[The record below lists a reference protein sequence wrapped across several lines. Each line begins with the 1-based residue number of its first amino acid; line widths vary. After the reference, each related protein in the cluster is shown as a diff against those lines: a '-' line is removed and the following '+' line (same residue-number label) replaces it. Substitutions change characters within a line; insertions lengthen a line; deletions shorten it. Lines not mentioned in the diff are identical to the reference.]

1 MRNGVQLI
9 TYADRLGT
17 GGIAGLHRLLSG
29 PLSGVFTGVHLL
41 PFFEPFDGADA
52 GFDPIDHTR
61 VDPRL
66 GGWGDVAALAADHDV
81 TADLI
86 VNHISDQSREF
97 RDYREQGEAS
107 RYAGLFLTFDK
118 VFPNGADETDLAT
131 IYRPRPGAPFTRVT
145 LGDGSRPLMWT
156 TFTERQIDIDV
167 RDPAARAY
175 LGRIL
180 DRLAGAGI
188 SQVRLDAIGYAV
200 KTPGTSC
207 FMTPD
212 TFELIDELSAEIHQR
227 AMKALVEIHGHH
239 QQQIEVASRVDRV
252 YDFALP
258 ALVLHSLFT
267 KSSTA
272 LRRWL
277 EISPRNAVTVLDTHD
292 GIGVVD
298 VAGSGD
304 RPGLLSDGQIDRLV
318 EEIHLATSGESR
330 QATGAAASN
339 LDLYQVNTTYFSALG
354 HDEHRYLLA
363 RLIQFFSP
371 GIPQVYYAGLL
382 AAPNDMEL
390 LARSGVGR
398 DINRPYYNDDD
409 LAEELARPVVR
420 RLGRLARFR
429 NNHAAFGGRFT
440 AAEPEP
446 GRLSLQWTN
455 GPDRAAAEIN
465 FNDMSFTVGWSTK
478 GETVIAG
485 TWDDIPALD

>member
-66 GGWGDVAALAADHDV
+66 GGWGDVAALAADRDV

-200 KTPGTSC
+200 KTWC
-207 FMTPD
+207 C
-212 TFELIDELSAEIHQR
+212 
-227 AMKALVEIHGHH
+227 
-239 QQQIEVASRVDRV
+239 
-252 YDFALP
+252 
-258 ALVLHSLFT
+258 
-267 KSSTA
+267 
-272 LRRWL
+272 
-277 EISPRNAVTVLDTHD
+277 
-292 GIGVVD
+292 
-298 VAGSGD
+298 
-304 RPGLLSDGQIDRLV
+304 
-318 EEIHLATSGESR
+318 
-330 QATGAAASN
+330 
-339 LDLYQVNTTYFSALG
+339 
-354 HDEHRYLLA
+354 
-363 RLIQFFSP
+363 
-371 GIPQVYYAGLL
+371 
-382 AAPNDMEL
+382 
-390 LARSGVGR
+390 
-398 DINRPYYNDDD
+398 
-409 LAEELARPVVR
+409 
-420 RLGRLARFR
+420 
-429 NNHAAFGGRFT
+429 
-440 AAEPEP
+440 
-446 GRLSLQWTN
+446 
-455 GPDRAAAEIN
+455 
-465 FNDMSFTVGWSTK
+465 
-478 GETVIAG
+478 
-485 TWDDIPALD
+485 